1 MPSPAT
7 TQTDVIL
14 PMRNYDMQQ
23 IIQRTKTYEFRRYK
37 LNSSVQRVWFYLNA
51 PHSHIAYICE
61 IDPARTR
68 NHGDERLPE
77 DGLGNSEFNARH
89 KDWEGFDYAYRIRSV
104 RKLREPIGLQCMM
117 KVYGMACAPRGR
129 VYVPENIFAAVRWS
143 DQDVV
148 WSVSDNAESTEHGPS
163 GKMPNNH

>member
-1 MPSPAT
+1 
-7 TQTDVIL
+7 
-14 PMRNYDMQQ
+14 MRNYDMQQ